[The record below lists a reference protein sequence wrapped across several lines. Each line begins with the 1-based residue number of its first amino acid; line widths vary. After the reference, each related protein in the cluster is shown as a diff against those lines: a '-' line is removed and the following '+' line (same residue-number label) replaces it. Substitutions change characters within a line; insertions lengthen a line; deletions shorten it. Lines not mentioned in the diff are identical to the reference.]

1 MSPSP
6 LLAAALL
13 LGAALAQAQAQFLS
27 ADPSIALQP
36 PPLHQGAF
44 ASFGVQ
50 PVAVAQPVAQPV
62 AQSFLQ
68 PLPMLRQQQQQPQ
81 PQQPLAHRAVVR
93 NAEDEA
99 RLPEEL
105 RNNFYKDPRIAE
117 GLAKSSWFTPGEEQ
131 VVDREAEKI
140 PREQIFK
147 LLKNAGLARR
157 R

>member
-1 MSPSP
+1 MSLSP

-36 PPLHQGAF
+36 PPLHHGAF
-44 ASFGVQ
+44 ATFGAQ
-50 PVAVAQPVAQPV
+50 PVAVAQP
-62 AQSFLQ
+62 QSFLQ
-68 PLPMLRQQQQQPQ
+68 PLPMLRQQQQQ
-81 PQQPLAHRAVVR
+81 QQPLAHHAVVR
-93 NAEDEA
+93 TAEDEA

-131 VVDREAEKI
+131 VLDREAEKI